1 VKFAFIAKHRGVW
14 QTKQMCEV
22 LGVSRSGFYDW
33 LQRPESARAAHN
45 RLLLVQIRTSFE
57 GSDRTYGSPRIFRDL
72 IGWGYACSENR
83 VARLMR
89 KASIVARRRR
99 RRLPVDHGARPE
111 AAIAANLLARNF
123 VATAPNQRWVADFT
137 YIWTTE
143 GWLYFAAVL
152 DLFSRRIVGW
162 SMSAQMTSE
171 LVADALMMAIWRR
184 GWPHEL
190 LHHSDQGSQYS
201 SESFQRLLAEHGIT
215 CSMSRQGDVWDNSA
229 MESFFSTLKTER
241 VNRKI
246 YRTRDEARADVFDYV
261 ERFYN
266 PRRRHSTIGYV
277 SPVEFEQNATRSP

>member
-1 VKFAFIAKHRGVW
+1 MKFAFIAKHRGVW
-14 QTKQMCEV
+14 QTRQMCEV
-22 LGVSRSGFYDW
+22 LGVSHSGFYDW
-33 LQRPESARAAHN
+33 LQRPESRRAAGN
-45 RLLLVQIRTSFE
+45 RRLLVQIRASFE
-57 GSDRTYGSPRIFRDL
+57 GSDQTYGSPRVFRDL
-72 IGWGYACSENR
+72 IGWGYACSKNR

-89 KASIVARRRR
+89 KAGIVARRRR
-99 RRLPVDHGARPE
+99 RRLPVDQGARPE
-111 AAIAANLLARNF
+111 AAIAANLLARDF
-123 VATAPNQRWVADFT
+123 VASAPNQRWVADFT
-137 YIWTTE
+137 YIWTAE

-184 GWPHEL
+184 GWPQEL

-241 VNRKI
+241 VHRKV